1 MHSINCSVDLDVE
14 GILGYNTLQTK
25 DGASEVSFVNYL
37 MKAMKNGHFLYIDE
51 INMAKPETLPLL
63 RRIRLP

>member
-1 MHSINCSVDLDVE
+1 MHSINCSVDLDV

-25 DGASEVSFVNYL
+25 DGASEVSFVNSPL

-63 RRIRLP
+63 HAH

>member
-25 DGASEVSFVNYL
+25 DGASEVSFVND
-37 MKAMKNGHFLYIDE
+37 YI
-51 INMAKPETLPLL
+51 L
-63 RRIRLP
+63 